1 MNIKE
6 NSTQCLILSST
17 PWGWPIV
24 GVILAGFCFSVEPQ
38 PMTDYPLLNK
48 LILIF
53 VGLLFLG
60 LFTLVMR
67 KLLIHFDREAG
78 TITRTTEPLLPLGR
92 IHLLRPRSETR
103 PIKSVLFA
111 YAEKQKNSSKTAQS
125 NYSLALATGPIPDEI
140 LSADSAFI
148 FAPEMDK
155 VRWLVGHNAGM
166 KESKANEII
175 STVNQWLGKE
185 VPHKII

>member
-6 NSTQCLILSST
+6 NSTQHLILSST

-24 GVILAGFCFSVEPQ
+24 GVIVAGFCFSVEPQ
-38 PMTDYPLLNK
+38 PMTDYPLINK

-60 LFTLVMR
+60 LFTLAIR

-92 IHLLRPRSETR
+92 IHLFRPRSETR
-103 PIKSVLFA
+103 PIKPVLYA
-111 YAEKQKNSSKTAQS
+111 YAERQKKSSKTAQS

-140 LSADSAFI
+140 FSGDSAFI
-148 FAPEMDK
+148 FEPEMNK

-166 KESKANEII
+166 KENKADEIV
-175 STVNQWLGKE
+175 STVNQWLGTE
-185 VPHKII
+185 IAH